1 MLAIVGATRG
11 HPEILLGASPRATL
25 ALFRASQA
33 RAFLDERDYV
43 VPDDIKEMA
52 VPVLAHRLGARGQA
66 GAETESGIVR
76 DVLSRVN
83 VPA

>member
-1 MLAIVGATRG
+1 MSIVAATRD

-25 ALFRASQA
+25 ALFRAAQA
-33 RAFLDERDYV
+33 RAFLSSRDYV

-52 VPVLAHRLGARGQA
+52 IPVLAHRLGSRAQA
-66 GAETESGIVR
+66 GDASSAGIVR
-76 DVLSRVN
+76 DVLNGVD